1 ALVHGLEV
9 KAFDTVVLVVLG
21 RVPRRQGKGGDD
33 RQDEEE
39 KGGAQS
45 KIGFHRIRIRGPEP
59 RPATPWPQ
67 NCEARG
73 RKRQGARVSTVRD
86 WGTGFGSCSLPTTE
100 SVGDH
105 SEKPAMVTFWMLT
118 AG

>member
-1 ALVHGLEV
+1 EESLYSPGLLKHAVKGRRGLGVAPRGVLVHGLEV

-73 RKRQGARVSTVRD
+73 
-86 WGTGFGSCSLPTTE
+86 
-100 SVGDH
+100 
-105 SEKPAMVTFWMLT
+105 
-118 AG
+118 